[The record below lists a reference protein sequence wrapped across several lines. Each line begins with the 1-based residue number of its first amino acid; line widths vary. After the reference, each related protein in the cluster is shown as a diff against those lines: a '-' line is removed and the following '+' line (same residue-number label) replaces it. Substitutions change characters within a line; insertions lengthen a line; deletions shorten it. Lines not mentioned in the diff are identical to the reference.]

1 MFFLEISSRFLLIAD
16 TFLLNCK
23 KRVILDYKS

>member
-1 MFFLEISSRFLLIAD
+1 MFFLEISSCFLLITD
-16 TFLLNCK
+16 TFLLNYK